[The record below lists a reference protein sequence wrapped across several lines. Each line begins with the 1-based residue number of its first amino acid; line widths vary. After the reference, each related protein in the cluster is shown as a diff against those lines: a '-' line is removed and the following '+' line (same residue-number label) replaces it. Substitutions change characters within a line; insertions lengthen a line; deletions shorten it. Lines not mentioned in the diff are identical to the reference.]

1 MKKRISLILC
11 IILVFSLLPMTAAA
25 ARVMLSP
32 QNLTVDGRA
41 VECEKYNIDGSN
53 YFKLRDIAYLL
64 SGTANQFEVGY
75 DADSRTVTITSGLP
89 YTPNGEELVVGLDK
103 SETAKPSTQTIKIN
117 GVVNSGISA
126 YNLAGNNFFKLRDL
140 GEVLGFEVDYDQ
152 ATNTAIILSSGG
164 APNLPPAPSP
174 EPGAGKLSSKEIFN
188 QCSPAVFYIET
199 RDASGDSYSSGSG
212 FFIDADGIA
221 VTNHHVLKNAMAA
234 KATLA
239 NGKTYDIAGVLYFDR
254 DRDYAVIKVNGS
266 GFDFLKIGDSAAVSG
281 GEVCYAIGSPQGLQ
295 NTISNGIISNPS
307 RTDFGGE
314 MIQTTAP
321 ISSGSSGGALVNEY
335 GEVIGVT
342 TAYLESGQNL
352 NFAIPIHTV
361 YNESKLKAYKNEGSC
376 QTLPKYAEENADLD
390 YRNRPDMFDSLV
402 YGSTGYNEL
411 DNGDTAYGTIVGDV
425 WDTYYVYCNAPG
437 HIEAYLI
444 TDAGTKYAKD
454 ITIAAT
460 VYSSSQSSILRELH
474 NALDRMHSGGDSS
487 GEYILGDYVAYDDGD
502 EGQYL
507 CCVVP
512 KANVYEISILSYEL
526 YKTENLSMDYAMYFV
541 FVPGE
546 TDVQN
551 TTGYYGEGQA
561 QAAPTR
567 QQLAFRAMKDW
578 ILANYNDTYGEASYK
593 GFSEEKTL
601 AEGVDRMAAV
611 IYVPG
616 DTPDDDTIAV
626 LYIYSYANGAV
637 DYAYIRISPDTQTFP
652 FDYYY
657 YDENNDSDEESFRG
671 SALVPAADF
680 SGRRNIVF
688 TEVSGL
694 SVNTLDRETLTTLAM
709 ISYCNSLNFVEY
721 LFGSRI
727 QPNGAYSISDFG
739 FDPNDLT
746 VPD

>member
-25 ARVMLSP
+25 ARVVLSP
-32 QNLTVDGRA
+32 QNLMVDGRA

-75 DADSRTVTITSGLP
+75 DPDSRTVTITSGLP

-164 APNLPPAPSP
+164 TPDLPPAPSP
-174 EPGAGKLSSKEIFN
+174 EPGTGKLSSKEIFDR
-188 QCSPAVFYIET
+188 CSPAVFYLET
-199 RDASGDSYSSGSG
+199 YDASGDVYSSGSG

-221 VTNHHVLKNAMAA
+221 VTNHHVLQNAMAA

-254 DRDYAVIKVNGS
+254 DRDYAVIKVNGT
-266 GFDFLKIGDSAAVSG
+266 GFAALKAGDSAAVSG

-314 MIQTTAP
+314 LIQTTAP

-342 TAYLESGQNL
+342 TLSLEDSQNL
-352 NFAIPIHTV
+352 NFAIPIHV
-361 YNESKLKAYKNEGSC
+361 VCQESKIRAYKNGGSC
-376 QTLPKYAEENADLD
+376 QTLPQYAEANAYLE
-390 YRNRPDMFDSLV
+390 YESRPDVYESLV
-402 YGSTGYNEL
+402 YGSSGYNEL
-411 DNGDTAYGTIVGDV
+411 GNGDTAYGTIVGNE

-460 VYSSSQSSILRELH
+460 IYSSSQSSILRELH
-474 NALDRMHSGGDSS
+474 HALDRIHSGEDSS
-487 GEYILGDYVAYDDGD
+487 GEYVLGDYVTYDDGG

-512 KANVYEISILSYEL
+512 KANVYEISVLSYEL
-526 YKTENLSMDYAMYFV
+526 YETENLSMDYAMYFV

-546 TDVQN
+546 TNVQN
-551 TTGYYGEGQA
+551 TTGSYGEE
-561 QAAPTR
+561 QAAPT
-567 QQLAFRAMKDW
+567 QQQQAFDAMKDW
-578 ILANYNDTYGEASYK
+578 ILANYNDTAGNSGDKGYYK
-593 GFSEEKTL
+593 DNSFSDGSTSQL
-601 AEGVDRMAAV
+601 AA
-611 IYVPG
+611 IYHAG
-616 DTPDDDTIAV
+616 TSSIDESLI
-626 LYIYSYANGAV
+626 LYYVYYWPSGAKDYSY
-637 DYAYIRISPDTQTFP
+637 IWISPDTQECRFS
-652 FDYYY
+652 YYY
-657 YDENNDSDEESFRG
+657 YESSNTTGSESFKG
-671 SALVPAADF
+671 TATVSASDF
-680 SGRRNIVF
+680 SGRENIVF
-688 TEVSGL
+688 TEVSGS
-694 SVNTLDRETLTTLAM
+694 SVNTLDRSRMEYFAM
-709 ISYCNSLNFVEY
+709 ISFCDSLSFAN
-721 LFGSRI
+721 RI
-727 QPNGAYSISDFG
+727 LSEGVQPYGTYSLSDFG
-739 FDPNDLT
+739 FDPGDLT
-746 VPD
+746 VPN